1 MAIGGRASPGPA
13 RGFEAP
19 TLTSMS
25 MSMSIEPTG
34 DAYIP
39 EGDLTIRVVAEVTGH
54 PTTKTVIQY
63 FRRRKNY
70 RRLKGH
76 RQPFIEVRIKSI
88 LNAGEN

>member
-34 DAYIP
+34 DAYIL
-39 EGDLTIRVVAEVTGH
+39 EGDLTIRVVAEVTVDTRWLTWGRVATAADH
-54 PTTKTVIQY
+54 PGLTS
-63 FRRRKNY
+63 FGRR
-70 RRLKGH
+70 GC
-76 RQPFIEVRIKSI
+76 
-88 LNAGEN
+88 